1 MQFKLTA
8 ACVLGLLAGCA
19 GQGALVA
26 VDPALPTGDPR
37 QERLVFNEC
46 AIYFA
51 AVETLRADGRR
62 PNGNPTRGCPAEAA
76 ARPAD
81 INPMVSVPS
90 VSPGFPQELYGR
102 MIARGVPQDLADD
115 IARSKAFWDLV
126 AFRDSVISGF

>member
-1 MQFKLTA
+1 MQLKLTA
-8 ACVLGLLAGCA
+8 ALVLGLLAGC
-19 GQGALVA
+19 GAQAPLVS

-51 AVETLRADGRR
+51 AVQKLRADGRSA
-62 PNGNPTRGCPAEAA
+62 NGDPTRGCPADAA
-76 ARPAD
+76 ARPTD

-90 VSPGFPQELYGR
+90 VSPGFPQDLYNR
-102 MIARGVPQDLADD
+102 MIARGVPTDLAND

-126 AFRDSVISGF
+126 AFRDSTVGSF

>member
-1 MQFKLTA
+1 LQFKLTA

-102 MIARGVPQDLADD
+102 MIARGVPQDLADE

-126 AFRDSVISGF
+126 AFRDSVISVS

>member
-1 MQFKLTA
+1 MQLKLTA

-126 AFRDSVISGF
+126 AFRDSVISDS

>member
-126 AFRDSVISGF
+126 AFRDSVISVS

>member
-1 MQFKLTA
+1 MQLKLTA

-51 AVETLRADGRR
+51 AVQSLRADGRR

-81 INPMVSVPS
+81 INPMVSVPA
-90 VSPGFPQELYGR
+90 VSAGFPQELYGR
-102 MIARGVPQDLADD
+102 MVARGLPKDQVDD

>member
-102 MIARGVPQDLADD
+102 MSARGVPQDLADE

-126 AFRDSVISGF
+126 AFRDSVISVS

>member
-1 MQFKLTA
+1 MQIKLITA
-8 ACVLGLLAGCA
+8 CLLGLLAGCV
-19 GQGALVA
+19 GQGALVSGI
-26 VDPALPTGDPR
+26 PALPTGDPR

-51 AVETLRADGRR
+51 AVQKLRADGRK
-62 PNGNPTRGCPAEAA
+62 PTGNPTRGCTAEAA

-81 INPMVSVPS
+81 INPMVSVPA

-102 MIARGVPQDLADD
+102 MIARGVPSDLADD

-126 AFRDSVISGF
+126 AFRDSLIADF